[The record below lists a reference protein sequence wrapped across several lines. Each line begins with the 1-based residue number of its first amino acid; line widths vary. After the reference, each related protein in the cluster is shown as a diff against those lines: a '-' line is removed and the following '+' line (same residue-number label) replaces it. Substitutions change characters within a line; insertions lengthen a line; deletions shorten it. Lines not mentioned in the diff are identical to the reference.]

1 MSKELKKLVV
11 KELISDYKGVNNF
24 IVVSFKGV
32 NTQQANTLRRDLSEK
47 DIKLKVVKNSLAAI
61 AFKEVGIPALGKM
74 LEGPSAITVSDNDP
88 VILTKVMTKWSR
100 EISDLKI
107 VGGLI
112 DGETLSLDDIKAL
125 STIPSRQVV
134 LTQIL
139 FGISAPLIQ
148 LANLFNAV
156 ANNLYFVL
164 LAIKEKKSVSDK
176 KTV

>member
-11 KELISDYKGVNNF
+11 NELISDYKGVNNF
-24 IVVSFKGV
+24 IVVSFRGI
-32 NTQQANTLRRDLSEK
+32 NTQQANTLRRGLSEK

-61 AFKEVGIPALGKM
+61 AFNEVGIPALGQM

-88 VILTKVMTKWSR
+88 VILTKVLTKWSR
-100 EISDLKI
+100 EISGLKI

-112 DGETLSLDDIKAL
+112 DGEMLSLDDIKAL

-139 FGISAPLIQ
+139 FGMSAPLIQ

-164 LAIKEKKSVSDK
+164 LAIKEKKSDSDK
-176 KTV
+176 KNV

>member
-11 KELISDYKGVNNF
+11 NELISDYKGVNNF
-24 IVVSFKGV
+24 IVVSLKGV
-32 NTQQANTLRRDLSEK
+32 NTQQANVLRKDLSEN

-61 AFKEVGIPALGKM
+61 ALKEIGVSALGQI
-74 LEGPSAITVSDNDP
+74 LEGPSAITASDNDP
-88 VILTKVMTKWSR
+88 VILIKVLTKWSK
-100 EISDLKI
+100 EISALKI

-112 DGETLSLDDIKAL
+112 DGEMLSLDDIKTL
-125 STIPSRQVV
+125 SAIPSRQVV

-139 FGISAPLIQ
+139 FGISTPLIQ

-164 LAIKEKKSVSDK
+164 LAIKEKKSDNGKNNV
-176 KTV
+176 